1 MCEAHHHEDSPAEA
15 GNQCHGHGVGTADVA
30 ASELAE
36 CPVMPGS
43 MVVKAEA
50 EEDGLVRDHEGKRYY
65 LCCESCGPLWDA
77 NPAQY
82 ARA

>member
-1 MCEAHHHEDSPAEA
+1 MCESHHHHSPAKVTS
-15 GNQCHGHGVGTADVA
+15 QCHGHGTGSAGVD

-50 EEDGLVRDHEGKRYY
+50 EEAGLVRDHAGERYY
-65 LCCESCGPLWDA
+65 LCCDSCGPLWDA
-77 NPAQY
+77 DPAKY
-82 ARA
+82 ARV